1 MESVFRLFLQ
11 PSVKIQ
17 NNNQSCVNMYTLACF
32 LIAGLGPFP
41 ESLEMMIFLL
51 VYPSTWLFIFAD
63 TFLPPF

>member
-1 MESVFRLFLQ
+1 
-11 PSVKIQ
+11 
-17 NNNQSCVNMYTLACF
+17 MYTLACF